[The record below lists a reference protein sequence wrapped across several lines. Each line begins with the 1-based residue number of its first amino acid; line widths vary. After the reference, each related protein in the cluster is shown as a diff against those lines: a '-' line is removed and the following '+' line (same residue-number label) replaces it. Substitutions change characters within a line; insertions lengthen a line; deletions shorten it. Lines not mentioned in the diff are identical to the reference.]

1 MPNPIAMDAPRLPIA
16 DSGIDF
22 ASTGG
27 TSKGTMRLVVGRDT
41 NNMLA
46 SGAGAGKPPRRKK
59 KNEVS
64 DLCAECG

>member
-1 MPNPIAMDAPRLPIA
+1 M
-16 DSGIDF
+16 G
-22 ASTGG
+22 
-27 TSKGTMRLVVGRDT
+27 KGTRRLVVGRET